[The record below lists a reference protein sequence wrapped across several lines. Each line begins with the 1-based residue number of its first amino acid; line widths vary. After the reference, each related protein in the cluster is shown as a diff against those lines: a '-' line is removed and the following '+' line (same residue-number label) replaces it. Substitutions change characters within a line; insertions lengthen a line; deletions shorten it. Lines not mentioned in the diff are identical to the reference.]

1 MGFTVPLGEV
11 FQVRTP
17 GQRDEPA
24 VALRRGP
31 IALIVGYVPQ
41 HAAMRHDRALG
52 ASGGAGCVGLKG
64 LRIVLDYRRLDRRCG
79 LCELALERQKALACV
94 IEQQSLPQRQAA
106 RNRERIA
113 MSRGIDER
121 KNACGIADDV
131 GQRSGSEPDVE
142 RERDCAG
149 AHGSEEKFDELG
161 AVADQHGD
169 ALAWADPEAD
179 KHSCNALH
187 ARVEPPVGRATLG
200 SAEQIDDRD
209 LVRHAFERLVEEIPE
224 IALVKIS
231 FHAIMLSVVV
241 PSVNSSITELDTRG
255 TTRRQDGLLK

>member
-1 MGFTVPLGEV
+1 
-11 FQVRTP
+11 
-17 GQRDEPA
+17 
-24 VALRRGP
+24 
-31 IALIVGYVPQ
+31 
-41 HAAMRHDRALG
+41 
-52 ASGGAGCVGLKG
+52 
-64 LRIVLDYRRLDRRCG
+64 
-79 LCELALERQKALACV
+79 
-94 IEQQSLPQRQAA
+94 
-106 RNRERIA
+106 
-113 MSRGIDER
+113 MSPGIDER
-121 KNACGIADDV
+121 KHACGIVDDV

-209 LVRHAFERLVEEIPE
+209 LVGHALERMVEEIPE
-224 IALVKIS
+224 IELAMIA
-231 FHAIMLSVVV
+231 FHAIILSVVV
-241 PSVNSSITELDTRG
+241 ASVNRSITEPHTRG
-255 TTRRQDGLLK
+255 TTTQGLLKQSDED